1 MKPFTHTL
9 AHRGDLNHLI
19 FPHHYIKM
27 ARVNVGIIAEHIP
40 TKRLHLFFLY
50 VSVNMWKSQS
60 LLCVYLKSA
69 TLPHPLALRAT
80 RGLSSTLSRK
90 SPSYGANIC
99 PIGGAG
105 QTPGPWAESAA
116 IHLFFRGTPELK
128 KAFGCL
134 GIKAHAALQR
144 TLTAVLPNAGRF
156 SDPLND
162 DRWTPVFSHQRSFL
176 FSL

>member
-50 VSVNMWKSQS
+50 VSVNMWKSRS

-116 IHLFFRGTPELK
+116 IHLFFRQSSKRRLVVSELK
-128 KAFGCL
+128 LTLLCS
-134 GIKAHAALQR
+134 AH
-144 TLTAVLPNAGRF
+144 
-156 SDPLND
+156 
-162 DRWTPVFSHQRSFL
+162 
-176 FSL
+176 